1 MTIKNR
7 LRLVG
12 FIPITLLF
20 FLSGYLVV
28 DTAAKYYKAM
38 ALEDTIEKNQF
49 LDEVLLDLG
58 KERGLTSLYLASD
71 KTNYYPTL
79 QKQRAKLDF
88 SMKVAKEYIQNNTN
102 NPIEPFMDYLKYLPQ
117 MQDAYTLV
125 GSINYDKTL
134 KHLENV
140 AKIRQEVDSDVSEF
154 KNIFIK
160 GYTKSVVE
168 HLLADLVQIDTFS
181 LDQKITSL
189 LNTHIELYISKE
201 HAGLERGFM
210 SYFITK
216 KLPLS
221 EEEMALWQDF
231 KMKSYTFN
239 HQDVGDAFI
248 KSQLDPLYGEPKNRE
263 IMKQLD
269 SVSAVILKGVSTG
282 DYEISG
288 PDWFAIQTKRI
299 SIIAKAQVVVYKQLK
314 QASQEYLD
322 EQEQILYIA
331 IALWLL
337 SIVLLFLGFRT
348 AKDISNNIK
357 ELEDVIN
364 KAVTE
369 AKSSDSAID
378 DIESIENID
387 LNTHKGTKTAY
398 QFLESLIENA
408 KKDKKMAFEANEA
421 KSLFLANMSHEI
433 RTPLNGIVGFTE
445 LLKSTDTTSE
455 QQEFLA
461 IIEKSSENLLSIINN
476 ILDLSKIESNKI
488 EIENII
494 FDAYE
499 EFESAVET
507 YAVGA
512 AEKNIDLNF
521 YMDPTIGRQLKG
533 DPTKIKEVVI
543 NLMSNAIKFTG
554 YEGEI
559 NVEIVRTKQEGD
571 LNSKITFSVEDN
583 GIGMTKDQQG
593 RIFEAFSQADAS
605 VTRKY
610 GGTGLGL
617 TISSQFVELMGGRL
631 ELTSEEDVGTKF
643 FFSLPLEE
651 INPDENGL
659 SNSNFRETS
668 LCKFEDQS
676 NRTTLDKYI
685 DRYFDHFSPKVQNFA
700 AVSELKN
707 LHLQDTCEAYW
718 VDIDKISE
726 NIYNSLGKIEKEKLF
741 VIANVTTRKKIEDL
755 KVDNDNVIYKPLNV
769 TKLKEALRHSSN
781 IQEHVEEETS
791 DVVKQATIF
800 QAKILVAEDNIINQ
814 KLIKHVLT
822 EHGMEVDLANNGL
835 EAFEKRRNGVYDL
848 IFMDIQMPVMDGL
861 EATSEIID
869 YEKDENIDH
878 IPIVALT
885 ANALK
890 GDREAFLSQGMDEYV
905 SKPIETTELLY
916 VLNKFLSHKAEKI
929 DKSVFDA
936 QRVEARTKL
945 TGIDSKRK
953 PKEEEKKVEPKI
965 EKAAPAPTQS
975 VKEEKKLNLAQES
988 APTPKPTPTPTPTP
1002 TPKATPTKVK
1012 LADKI
1017 LVAKKS
1023 LLEARIL
1030 ATVVKNLGYE
1040 FDTVQNVSE
1049 LESKVATGEFGILFA
1064 DLELISDKIIAEKEK
1079 LAIILPK
1086 NSNFETLGIALGEE
1100 LQSNV
1105 SKNVVTDIIN
1115 KYKG

>member
-1 MTIKNR
+1 MTIKSR

-12 FIPITLLF
+12 FIPISLLF
-20 FLSGYLVV
+20 LLSGYFVV
-28 DTAAKYYKAM
+28 DTGAKFYKAM
-38 ALEDTIEKNQF
+38 ALQNTIEKNKF

-71 KTNYYPTL
+71 KTNYYATV
-79 QKQRAKLDF
+79 QKQRAKLNA
-88 SMKVAKEYIQNNTN
+88 SMKAAKEFITTHKANDLDNYMQ
-102 NPIEPFMDYLKYLPQ
+102 YLQYLPQ
-117 MQDAYTLV
+117 MDSAYTLSQ
-125 GSINYDKTL
+125 SISYEKSL
-134 KHLENV
+134 KHLDNIP
-140 AKIRQEVDSDVSEF
+140 KIRKEVDSDSSEF

-160 GYTKSVVE
+160 GYTKSVVD
-168 HLLADLVQIDTFS
+168 HVLSDLIQIDTFS
-181 LDQKITSL
+181 LDPRIAAL
-189 LNTHIELYISKE
+189 LHTHVQLYISKE
-201 HAGLERGFM
+201 NSGLERGFM
-210 SYFITK
+210 SYYIAKGVALTN
-216 KLPLS
+216 
-221 EEEMALWQDF
+221 EEIALWQDYKLKSHTF
-231 KMKSYTFN
+231 KPDDIGDYFVKSKINPIYE
-239 HQDVGDAFI
+239 D
-248 KSQLDPLYGEPKNRE
+248 EKNVAVMNE
-263 IMKQLD
+263 LSNI
-269 SVSAVILKGVSTG
+269 SATLLKDVSTG
-282 DYEISG
+282 KYQVAG
-288 PDWFAIQTKRI
+288 PKWFAIQTKRI
-299 SIIAKAQVVVYKQLK
+299 SIISKAQVVVYNELQK
-314 QASQEYLD
+314 ASKDYLF
-322 EQEQILYIA
+322 EQQQILYISL
-331 IALWLL
+331 ALWIL
-337 SIVLLFLGFRT
+337 SIMLLFLGFRT

-364 KAVTE
+364 KAVSE
-369 AKSSDSAID
+369 AKSTDSPID

-445 LLKSTDTTSE
+445 LLKSTDTTAE
-455 QQEFLA
+455 QMEFLS

-559 NVEIVRTKQEGD
+559 NVEVVKTKEEGD

-651 INPDENGL
+651 IDPEDNALVNT
-659 SNSNFRETS
+659 NFREVS
-668 LCKFEDQS
+668 LCKYEDQN
-676 NRTTLDKYI
+676 NRNTLDKYV

-707 LHLQDTCEAYW
+707 LHLQDSCEAYW

-726 NIYNSLGKIEKEKLF
+726 NIYNSLAKIEKEKLF
-741 VIANVTTRKKIEDL
+741 VFANVTTRKKIEDL
-755 KVDNDNVIYKPLNV
+755 KIDNDNVIYKPVNV
-769 TKLKEALRHSSN
+769 TKLKEALKNSSN

-800 QAKILVAEDNIINQ
+800 KAKILVAEDNIINQ
-814 KLIKHVLT
+814 KLIKHVLS
-822 EHGMEVDLANNGL
+822 EHGMDVDLANNGL

-861 EATSEIID
+861 EATAEIID

-890 GDREAFLSQGMDEYV
+890 GDRESFLSQGMDEYV

-916 VLNKFLSHKAEKI
+916 VLNKFLSHKAEKV
-929 DKSVFDA
+929 DKGDFDE
-936 QRVEARTKL
+936 QRAEARTKL

-953 PKEEEKKVEPKI
+953 PKEEEATP
-965 EKAAPAPTQS
+965 
-975 VKEEKKLNLAQES
+975 KEE
-988 APTPKPTPTPTPTP
+988 TPKQEVA
-1002 TPKATPTKVK
+1002 PKAEEDVK
-1012 LADKI
+1012 LDISMDDDESISLDDMIAEASLADKI
-1017 LVAKKS
+1017 LVGKKS

-1030 ATVVKNLGYE
+1030 ATVIKNLGYE
-1040 FDTVQNVSE
+1040 FEVVQDAPTI
-1049 LESKVATGEFGILFA
+1049 ESKVASGEYGILFA
-1064 DLELISDKIIAEKEK
+1064 DVDLVTDTVKAQKEK

-1086 NSNFETLGIALGEE
+1086 NSNFDSLGITLGEE
-1100 LQSNV
+1100 LQGNA
-1105 SKNVVTDIIN
+1105 SKNVITEIIK

>member
-20 FLSGYLVV
+20 FLSGYLAV
-28 DTAAKYYKAM
+28 DTSAKYYKA
-38 ALEDTIEKNQF
+38 LGLKDTIDKNQF

-58 KERGLTSLYLASD
+58 KERGLTSIYLASD

-79 QKQRAKLDF
+79 QKQRAKLNA
-88 SMKVAKEYIQNNTN
+88 SVKGAKEYITSHKGNSMD
-102 NPIEPFMDYLKYLPQ
+102 PFMNYLKYLPQ
-117 MQDAYTLV
+117 MRDADILV
-125 GSINYDKTL
+125 HSLNYNDGL
-134 KHLENV
+134 KHLDNV
-140 AKIRQEVDSDVSEF
+140 LQIRKEVDSDLSEF

-160 GYTKSVVE
+160 GYTKSVVDYV
-168 HLLADLVQIDTFS
+168 LNDLTQIDTFS

-189 LNTHIELYISKE
+189 LNTHIQLYISKE
-201 HAGLERGFM
+201 NAGLERGFM
-210 SYFITK
+210 SYYITK
-216 KLPLS
+216 KMPLND
-221 EEEMALWQDF
+221 EEMALWQDF
-231 KMKSYTFN
+231 KMKSFTF
-239 HQDVGDAFI
+239 HIEDTGDAFI
-248 KSQLDPLYGEPKNRE
+248 KSKIVPIYNDPKNKE
-263 IMKQLD
+263 VLNQLGL
-269 SVSAVILKGVSTG
+269 VSSIILKGVSTG
-282 DYEISG
+282 DYAITG
-288 PDWFAIQTKRI
+288 PKWFAIQTKRI
-299 SIIAKAQVVVYKQLK
+299 SIISKAQVIVHEELK
-314 QASQEYLD
+314 QASEEYLR
-322 EQEQILYIA
+322 EQEQILYVA
-331 IALWLL
+331 VALWVL
-337 SIVLLFLGFRT
+337 SIVLFFLGFRT

-364 KAVTE
+364 KAVAE
-369 AKSSDSAID
+369 AKSTDAAID
-378 DIESIENID
+378 DIELIENID

-445 LLKSTDTTSE
+445 LLKSTDTTAE
-455 QQEFLA
+455 QKEFLG
-461 IIEKSSENLLSIINN
+461 IISKSSENLLSIINN

-521 YMDPTIGRQLKG
+521 YMEPTIGRQLKG
-533 DPTKIKEVVI
+533 DPTKIKEVII

-559 NVEIVRTKQEGD
+559 NVEILRTKQEGD

-659 SNSNFRETS
+659 GNSNFRETS
-668 LCKFEDQS
+668 LCKFEDQN

-685 DRYFDHFSPKVQNFA
+685 DRYFDHFAPKVQNFA

-707 LHLQDTCEAYW
+707 LHLQDLCEAYW

-726 NIYNSLGKIEKEKLF
+726 NIYNSLTKIEKEKLF

-755 KVDNDNVIYKPLNV
+755 KVDNDNVIYKPINV
-769 TKLKEALRHSSN
+769 TKLKEALKHSSN

-791 DVVKQATIF
+791 EAVKQATIF
-800 QAKILVAEDNIINQ
+800 HAKILVAEDNIINQ
-814 KLIKHVLT
+814 KLIKHVLA
-822 EHGMEVDLANNGL
+822 EHGMDVDLANNGL

-916 VLNKFLSHKAEKI
+916 VLNKFLSHKAQKI
-929 DKSVFDA
+929 DKKDFDQ
-936 QRVEARTKL
+936 QRVQARTKL
-945 TGIDSKRK
+945 TGVESKREPEEKEKEKREVLKEVQQEIK
-953 PKEEEKKVEPKI
+953 PKVEVKVEPI
-965 EKAAPAPTQS
+965 
-975 VKEEKKLNLAQES
+975 QE
-988 APTPKPTPTPTPTP
+988 PKVTLT
-1002 TPKATPTKVK
+1002 ASVK

-1040 FDTVQNVSE
+1040 FETVQSVSE
-1049 LESKVATGEFGILFA
+1049 LEERVATGEFGILFA
-1064 DLELISDKIIAEKEK
+1064 DLDLLSDKIKAEKEK

-1086 NSNFETLGIALGEE
+1086 NSNFETLGIVLGEE
-1100 LQSNV
+1100 LQGNV
-1105 SKNVVTDIIN
+1105 SKNIVTDIIN

>member
-20 FLSGYLVV
+20 FLSGYLAV
-28 DTAAKYYKAM
+28 DTSAKYYKA
-38 ALEDTIEKNQF
+38 LGLKDTIDKNQF

-58 KERGLTSLYLASD
+58 KERGLTSIYLASD

-79 QKQRAKLDF
+79 QKQRAKLNA
-88 SMKVAKEYIQNNTN
+88 SVKGAKEYITSHKGNS
-102 NPIEPFMDYLKYLPQ
+102 IDPFMNYLKYLPQ
-117 MQDAYTLV
+117 MRDANILV
-125 GSINYDKTL
+125 HSLNYNDGL
-134 KHLENV
+134 KHLDNV
-140 AKIRQEVDSDVSEF
+140 LQIRKEVDSDLSEF

-160 GYTKSVVE
+160 GYTKSVVDYV
-168 HLLADLVQIDTFS
+168 LNDLAQIDTFS

-189 LNTHIELYISKE
+189 LNTHIQLYISKE
-201 HAGLERGFM
+201 NAGLERGFM
-210 SYFITK
+210 SYYITK
-216 KLPLS
+216 KMPLND
-221 EEEMALWQDF
+221 EEMALWQDF
-231 KMKSYTFN
+231 KMKSFTF
-239 HQDVGDAFI
+239 HIEDTGDAFI
-248 KSQLDPLYGEPKNRE
+248 KSKIVPIYNDPKNKE
-263 IMKQLD
+263 VLNQLGL
-269 SVSAVILKGVSTG
+269 VSSIILKGVSTG
-282 DYEISG
+282 DYAITG
-288 PDWFAIQTKRI
+288 PKWFAIQTKRI
-299 SIIAKAQVVVYKQLK
+299 SIISKAQVIVHEELK
-314 QASQEYLD
+314 QASEEYLS
-322 EQEQILYIA
+322 EQEQILYVA
-331 IALWLL
+331 VALWVL
-337 SIVLLFLGFRT
+337 SIVLFFLGFRT

-364 KAVTE
+364 KAVAE
-369 AKSSDSAID
+369 AKSTDAAID
-378 DIESIENID
+378 DIELIENID

-445 LLKSTDTTSE
+445 LLKSTDTTAE
-455 QQEFLA
+455 QKEFLG
-461 IIEKSSENLLSIINN
+461 IISKSSENLLSIINN

-521 YMDPTIGRQLKG
+521 YMEPTIGRQLKG
-533 DPTKIKEVVI
+533 DPTKIKEVII

-559 NVEIVRTKQEGD
+559 NVEILRTKQEGD

-659 SNSNFRETS
+659 GNSNFRETS
-668 LCKFEDQS
+668 LCKFEDQN

-685 DRYFDHFSPKVQNFA
+685 DRYFDHFAPKVQNFA

-707 LHLQDTCEAYW
+707 LHLQDLCEAYW

-726 NIYNSLGKIEKEKLF
+726 NIYNSLTKIEKEKLF

-755 KVDNDNVIYKPLNV
+755 KVDNDNVIYKPINV
-769 TKLKEALRHSSN
+769 TKLKEALKHSSN

-791 DVVKQATIF
+791 EAVKQATIF
-800 QAKILVAEDNIINQ
+800 HAKILVAEDNIINQ

-822 EHGMEVDLANNGL
+822 EHGMDVDLANNGL

-916 VLNKFLSHKAEKI
+916 VLNKFLSHKAQKI
-929 DKSVFDA
+929 DKKDFDQ
-936 QRVEARTKL
+936 QRVQARTKL
-945 TGIDSKRK
+945 TGVESKREPEEKEKEKREVLKEVQQEIK
-953 PKEEEKKVEPKI
+953 PKVEVKVEPI
-965 EKAAPAPTQS
+965 
-975 VKEEKKLNLAQES
+975 QE
-988 APTPKPTPTPTPTP
+988 PKVTLT
-1002 TPKATPTKVK
+1002 ASVK

-1040 FDTVQNVSE
+1040 FETVQSVSE
-1049 LESKVATGEFGILFA
+1049 LEERVATGEFGILFA
-1064 DLELISDKIIAEKEK
+1064 DLDLLSDKIKAEKEK

-1086 NSNFETLGIALGEE
+1086 NSNFETLGIVLGEE
-1100 LQSNV
+1100 LQGNV
-1105 SKNVVTDIIN
+1105 SKNIVTDIIN

>member
-12 FIPITLLF
+12 FIPISLLF
-20 FLSGYLVV
+20 FLSGYFVV
-28 DTAAKYYKAM
+28 DTGAKFYKALT
-38 ALEDTIEKNQF
+38 LEDTIERNQF

-58 KERGLTSLYLASD
+58 KERGLTALYLASD
-71 KTNYYPTL
+71 KSSYYSTV
-79 QKQRAKLDF
+79 QKQRAKLNA
-88 SMKVAKEYIQNNTN
+88 SMKAAKEFISTHPGNMLTPYM
-102 NPIEPFMDYLKYLPQ
+102 EYLKYLPQ
-117 MQDAYTLV
+117 M
-125 GSINYDKTL
+125 GSANELAQSISYESSL
-134 KHLENV
+134 KHFDNV
-140 AKIRQEVDSDVSEF
+140 PKIRKEVESDISEF
-154 KNIFIK
+154 QNIFIK
-160 GYTKSVVE
+160 GYTKSVVD
-168 HLLADLVQIDTFS
+168 HILKDLIQIDTFS
-181 LDQKITSL
+181 LNQRITSL
-189 LNTHIELYISKE
+189 LSTHVELYISKE
-201 HAGLERGFM
+201 NSALERGFI
-210 SYFITK
+210 SYYLIK
-216 KLPLS
+216 KAPLS
-221 EEEMALWQDF
+221 EEEMALWQDYR
-231 KMKSYTFN
+231 MKSYTFN
-239 HQDVGDAFI
+239 PKDVGDAFI
-248 KSQLDPLYGEPKNRE
+248 KDKLVPIYENAKNKE
-263 IMKQLD
+263 IMEQ
-269 SVSAVILKGVSTG
+269 VEMTSATVLKGVATG
-282 DYEISG
+282 AYAITG
-288 PDWFAIQTKRI
+288 PKWFAIQTKRI
-299 SIIAKAQVVVYKQLK
+299 SIITKAQIIVYNELK
-314 QASQEYLD
+314 KASDEYLV
-322 EQEQILYIA
+322 EQQKILYISLV
-331 IALWLL
+331 LWLL

-348 AKDISNNIK
+348 ARDISNNIK

-364 KAVTE
+364 KAVAE
-369 AKSSDSAID
+369 AKSTDSPID

-445 LLKSTDTTSE
+445 LLKSTDTTAE
-455 QQEFLA
+455 QNEFLA

-521 YMDPTIGRQLKG
+521 YMDPTVGRQLKG

-559 NVEIVRTKQEGD
+559 NVEVVKTKEEGD

-583 GIGMTKDQQG
+583 GIGMTKDQQS

-651 INPDENGL
+651 IDPDDNGL
-659 SNSNFRETS
+659 GGLNFRETS
-668 LCKFEDQS
+668 LCKYEDQN
-676 NRTTLDKYI
+676 NRTTLDKYV

-707 LHLQDTCEAYW
+707 LHLQDSCEAYW

-726 NIYNSLGKIEKEKLF
+726 NIYNSLAKIEKEKLF
-741 VIANVTTRKKIEDL
+741 VFANVTTRKKIEDL
-755 KVDNDNVIYKPLNV
+755 KIDNDNVIYKPVNV
-769 TKLKEALRHSSN
+769 TKLKEALKNSSN
-781 IQEHVEEETS
+781 IPEHVEEETS
-791 DVVKQATIF
+791 EVVKQATIF
-800 QAKILVAEDNIINQ
+800 KAKILVAEDNIINQ
-814 KLIKHVLT
+814 KLIKHVLS
-822 EHGMEVDLANNGL
+822 EHGMDVDLANNGL

-916 VLNKFLSHKAEKI
+916 VLNKFLSHKAEKV
-929 DKSVFDA
+929 DKDDFDE
-936 QRVEARTKL
+936 QRAEARTKL

-953 PKEEEKKVEPKI
+953 PKEEEES
-965 EKAAPAPTQS
+965 AAPEPTPEAKPAAVQEAVPAAP
-975 VKEEKKLNLAQES
+975 KEEVKLDISEEEES
-988 APTPKPTPTPTPTP
+988 ISIEDMISETT
-1002 TPKATPTKVK
+1002 

-1030 ATVVKNLGYE
+1030 ATIIKNTGYE
-1040 FDTVQNVSE
+1040 FE
-1049 LESKVATGEFGILFA
+1049 LIEDATTLEAKIATGEFGILFA
-1064 DLELISDKIIAEKEK
+1064 DIDFISDNIKAQKEK

-1086 NSNFETLGIALGEE
+1086 NSNFETLGITLGEE
-1100 LQSNV
+1100 LQGNV
-1105 SKNVVTDIIN
+1105 SKNVIIDIIK

>member
-20 FLSGYLVV
+20 LLSGYLMV
-28 DTAAKYYKAM
+28 DTSAKYYKAM
-38 ALEDTIEKNQF
+38 ALQDTIEKNQF

-71 KTNYYPTL
+71 KTNYYPTV
-79 QKQRAKLDF
+79 QKQRAKLNA
-88 SMKVAKEYIQNNTN
+88 SMKAAKEYITN
-102 NPIEPFMDYLKYLPQ
+102 HKGNFIEPFMEYLKYLPQ
-117 MQDAYTLV
+117 MDSAYTLV
-125 GSINYDKTL
+125 DSITYNNSL
-134 KHLENV
+134 KQLSNID
-140 AKIRQEVDSDVSEF
+140 KIRKEVDSDVSEF
-154 KNIFIK
+154 KNVFIK

-168 HLLADLVQIDTFS
+168 HILSDLIQIDSFA
-181 LDQKITSL
+181 LDPKITSL
-189 LNTHIELYISKE
+189 LNTHIQLYISKE
-201 HAGLERGFM
+201 NAGLERGFM
-210 SYFITK
+210 SYYITK
-216 KLPLS
+216 KIALS
-221 EEEMALWQDF
+221 DEEMAMWQDY
-231 KMKSYTFN
+231 KMKSFTFN
-239 HQDVGDAFI
+239 PEDVGDAFI
-248 KSQLDPLYGEPKNRE
+248 KSKIAPIYDDPKNIE
-263 IMKQLD
+263 VMNQLA
-269 SVSAVILKGVSTG
+269 SVSATILKGVSTG
-282 DYEISG
+282 DYDVTG
-288 PDWFAIQTKRI
+288 PKWFAVQTKRI
-299 SIIAKAQVVVYKQLK
+299 SIISKVQVIVYKELK
-314 QASQEYLD
+314 EASDEYLF
-322 EQEQILYIA
+322 EQEQTLYIA
-331 IALWLL
+331 AVLWLL

-364 KAVTE
+364 KAVAE
-369 AKSSDSAID
+369 AKSTDAAID

-445 LLKSTDTTSE
+445 LLKSTDTTAE
-455 QQEFLA
+455 QMEFLA

-559 NVEIVRTKQEGD
+559 NVEIVKSKKEGD

-659 SNSNFRETS
+659 SNTNFRETS

-707 LHLQDTCEAYW
+707 LHLQDACESYW

-726 NIYNSLGKIEKEKLF
+726 NIYNSLAKIEKEKLF

-755 KVDNDNVIYKPLNV
+755 KIDNDNVIYKPLNV
-769 TKLKEALRHSSN
+769 TKLKDALKHSSN

-814 KLIKHVLT
+814 KLIKHVLS
-822 EHGMEVDLANNGL
+822 EHGMDVDLANNGL

-916 VLNKFLSHKAEKI
+916 VLNKFLSHKAEKV
-929 DKSVFDA
+929 DKGEFDA
-936 QRVEARTKL
+936 QRAEIRTKL
-945 TGIDSKRK
+945 TGIESKRQ
-953 PKEEEKKVEPKI
+953 PKTEEKVED
-965 EKAAPAPTQS
+965 KA
-975 VKEEKKLNLAQES
+975 VEEKQERVE
-988 APTPKPTPTPTPTP
+988 K
-1002 TPKATPTKVK
+1002 TPKASVQEEVKLDLTEDTTPAKAVTAAK

-1040 FDTVQNVSE
+1040 FETVQNVTD
-1049 LESKVATGEFGILFA
+1049 LEAKVATGEFGILFA
-1064 DLELISDKIIAEKEK
+1064 DLELISDNIKAQKEK

-1086 NSNFETLGIALGEE
+1086 NSNFETLGITLGEE
-1100 LQSNV
+1100 LQGNV

>member
-1 MTIKNR
+1 MTIKSR

-12 FIPITLLF
+12 FIPISLLF
-20 FLSGYLVV
+20 LLSGYFVV
-28 DTAAKYYKAM
+28 DTGAKFYKAM
-38 ALEDTIEKNQF
+38 ALEDTIEKNKF

-71 KTNYYPTL
+71 KTNYYATV
-79 QKQRAKLDF
+79 QKQRAKLNA
-88 SMKVAKEYIQNNTN
+88 SMKAAKEFITTYKGNMLD
-102 NPIEPFMDYLKYLPQ
+102 PYMDYLKYLPQ
-117 MQDAYTLV
+117 MDTAHTL
-125 GSINYDKTL
+125 GQSISYKGAL
-134 KHLENV
+134 KNLDNV
-140 AKIRQEVDSDVSEF
+140 KKIRSEVDSDVSEF

-160 GYTKSVVE
+160 GYTKSVVD
-168 HLLADLVQIDTFS
+168 HVLKDLIQVDTFG
-181 LDQKITSL
+181 LNQRITSL
-189 LNTHIELYISKE
+189 LNTHVQLYISKE
-201 HAGLERGFM
+201 NSGLERGFM
-210 SYFITK
+210 SYYITK
-216 KLPLS
+216 RISLTD
-221 EEEMALWQDF
+221 EEMALWQDY
-231 KMKSYTFN
+231 KMKSYTFKLE
-239 HQDVGDAFI
+239 DVGDAFI
-248 KSQLDPLYGEPKNRE
+248 KSKIAPIYKNPKNKAV
-263 IMKQLD
+263 MKQLD
-269 SVSAVILKGVSTG
+269 AVSATILKNVSTG
-282 DYEISG
+282 EYEVSG
-288 PDWFAIQTKRI
+288 PKWFAVQTKRI
-299 SIIAKAQVVVYKQLK
+299 SIITKAQVIVYEELQK
-314 QASQEYLD
+314 ASKEYLF
-322 EQEQILYIA
+322 QQQQILYISL
-331 IALWLL
+331 ALWFL

-364 KAVTE
+364 KAVAE
-369 AKSSDSAID
+369 AKSTDSPID

-445 LLKSTDTTSE
+445 LLKSTDTTAE

-521 YMDPTIGRQLKG
+521 YMDPTIARKLKG

-559 NVEIVRTKQEGD
+559 NVEVIKSKEEGD

-583 GIGMTKDQQG
+583 GIGMTKDQQS

-643 FFSLPLEE
+643 YFSLPLEE
-651 INPDENGL
+651 IEPEENGL
-659 SNSNFRETS
+659 VNANFREVS

-707 LHLQDTCEAYW
+707 LHLQDSCEAYW

-726 NIYNSLGKIEKEKLF
+726 NIYNSLTKIEKEKLF
-741 VIANVTTRKKIEDL
+741 VFANVTTRKKIEDL
-755 KVDNDNVIYKPLNV
+755 KIENDNVIYKPVNV
-769 TKLKEALRHSSN
+769 TKLKEALKNSSN
-781 IQEHVEEETS
+781 IQEHVEEEAS
-791 DVVKQATIF
+791 EVVKQATIF
-800 QAKILVAEDNIINQ
+800 NAKILVAEDNIINQ
-814 KLIKHVLT
+814 KLIKHVLS
-822 EHGMEVDLANNGL
+822 EHGMDVDLANNGL

-890 GDREAFLSQGMDEYV
+890 GDRESFLSQGMDEYV

-916 VLNKFLSHKAEKI
+916 VLNKFLSHKAQKL
-929 DKSVFDA
+929 DKEVFDE
-936 QRVEARTKL
+936 QRAEARTKL
-945 TGIDSKRK
+945 TGIESKRA
-953 PKEEEKKVEPKI
+953 PKEAPKQEEVSKPVE
-965 EKAAPAPTQS
+965 EEES
-975 VKEEKKLNLAQES
+975 VSIDDMINDA
-988 APTPKPTPTPTPTP
+988 
-1002 TPKATPTKVK
+1002 K

-1017 LVAKKS
+1017 LIGKKS

-1040 FDTVQNVSE
+1040 FESAQNVGE

-1064 DLELISDKIIAEKEK
+1064 DVDFVSENIKAQKEK

-1100 LQSNV
+1100 LKGNA
-1105 SKNVVTDIIN
+1105 SKSVITDVIK